1 MTDSG
6 MNILVLGASGML
18 GASLVPYLKMQG
30 HHVTSHSRTRSSGFE
45 TADLSNSED
54 TTSLLQRLSPKV
66 AVNLAGLT
74 DVDRCESH
82 PKEAWLANVRS
93 VENVASACKAAGT
106 HLIHISTDQIY
117 DSAPACMESEA
128 SPGNQYAMTKYAG
141 ELAALT
147 TSATVLRTNFFGASR
162 HVTRRSL
169 TDWLLGALRESRAI
183 QVFDN
188 VRFSPLCMAT
198 LCEMIEKTAT
208 QRFAGIFNLGSH
220 GGMSKADFAFA
231 FAQELGFST
240 RDMSRM
246 QVNQASTLLAWR
258 PSNMCMNSTRY
269 ESVFR
274 LALPTLGEEIQRAA
288 KDYRELF

>member
-1 MTDSG
+1 MTNPG

-18 GASLVPYLKMQG
+18 GASLVPYLEAQG
-30 HHVTSHSRTRSSGFE
+30 HHVTGHNRTGSSGLE
-45 TADLSNSED
+45 AADLCNSVD
-54 TTSLLQRLSPKV
+54 TTSLLLRLSPKV
-66 AVNLAGLT
+66 AINLAGLT

-117 DSAPACMESEA
+117 DSSPACTESQA
-128 SPGNQYAMTKYAG
+128 SPGNQYAITKYAG

-147 TSATVLRTNFFGASR
+147 TPATVLRTNFFGASR
-162 HVTRRSL
+162 HATRRSL
-169 TDWLLGALRESRAI
+169 TDWLFGALRERRVI
-183 QVFDN
+183 QVFEN
-188 VRFSPLCMAT
+188 VRFSPLSMAT
-198 LCEMIEKTAT
+198 LCEMIEKSAT
-208 QRFAGIFNLGSH
+208 QRFDGIFNLGSH
-220 GGMSKADFAFA
+220 GCMSKADFAFA

-240 RDMSRM
+240 LGMSRA
-246 QVNQASTLLAWR
+246 QVNQAGTLSAWR
-258 PSNMCMNSTRY
+258 PSNMCMDSTRF

-274 LALPTLGEEIQRAA
+274 IALPTLEEEIQRAA